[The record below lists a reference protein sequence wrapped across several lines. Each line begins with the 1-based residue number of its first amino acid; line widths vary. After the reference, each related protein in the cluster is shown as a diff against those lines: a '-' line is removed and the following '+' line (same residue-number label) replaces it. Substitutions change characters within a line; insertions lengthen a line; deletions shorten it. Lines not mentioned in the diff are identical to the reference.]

1 MAQQDFYPLS
11 FFCMSLSAT
20 AILERSNVTISGAS
34 GPGTPALVLL
44 HGLGADQASWRL
56 LVPHFEP
63 DYQVIQLDLVGAGGS
78 NLAEYSRERHGAL
91 AGHADDLL
99 DVLRT
104 LALYDVIFVG
114 HSVGAMIGVI
124 AAVREPERF
133 KKMVLISPS
142 PRFINEQ
149 GYAGGFEQKDIN
161 ELLAAMDAD
170 YHGWSRGISPVMMG
184 AGESPEL
191 VMELT
196 NSFVRTNPEI
206 AKHFARVTFLSD
218 TRPELAFLT
227 TPTLVVQ
234 SAHDV
239 IAPLAVGHYINEQL
253 ADSRI
258 SVIETGGHCPH
269 LSAPQQTLA
278 SIDAFMKQDS
288 LPA

>member
-1 MAQQDFYPLS
+1 
-11 FFCMSLSAT
+11 MSLSAT
-20 AILERSNVTISGAS
+20 AILERSNVTISGTS
-34 GPGTPALVLL
+34 GPGTPAMVFL

-63 DYQVIQLDLVGAGGS
+63 AYQIIKLDLVGSGGS
-78 NLAEYSRERHGAL
+78 QLSHYNHERHGNL

-104 LALYDVIFVG
+104 LALHNVVFVG

-124 AAVREPERF
+124 AAVREPQRF
-133 KKMVLISPS
+133 RKMVLISPS
-142 PRFINEQ
+142 PRFINEK
-149 GYAGGFEQKDIN
+149 GYVGGFEQKDIN

-170 YHGWSRGISPVMMG
+170 YHGWSRSISPVMMG
-184 AGESPEL
+184 AEESSEL

-206 AKHFARVTFLSD
+206 ARHFARITFLSD
-218 TRPELAFLT
+218 TRAELGFLT
-227 TPTLVVQ
+227 RPTLVVQ

-239 IAPLAVGHYINEQL
+239 IAPLAVGHYLNEQL

-258 SVIETGGHCPH
+258 AVIETGGHCPH

-278 SIDAFMKQDS
+278 AINGFLHAE
-288 LPA
+288 AI

>member
-1 MAQQDFYPLS
+1 MVF
-11 FFCMSLSAT
+11 
-20 AILERSNVTISGAS
+20 
-34 GPGTPALVLL
+34 L

-63 DYQVIQLDLVGAGGS
+63 AYQIIKLDLVGSGGS
-78 NLAEYSRERHGAL
+78 QLSHYNHERHGNL

-104 LALYDVIFVG
+104 LALHNVVFVG

-124 AAVREPERF
+124 AAVREPQRF
-133 KKMVLISPS
+133 RKMVLISPS
-142 PRFINEQ
+142 PRFINEK
-149 GYAGGFEQKDIN
+149 GYVGGFEQKDIN

-170 YHGWSRGISPVMMG
+170 YHGWSRSISPVMMG
-184 AGESPEL
+184 AEESSEL

-206 AKHFARVTFLSD
+206 ARHFARITFLSD
-218 TRPELAFLT
+218 TRAELGFLT
-227 TPTLVVQ
+227 RPTLVVQ

-239 IAPLAVGHYINEQL
+239 IAPLAVGHYLNEQL

-258 SVIETGGHCPH
+258 AVIETGGHCPH

-278 SIDAFMKQDS
+278 AINGFLHAE
-288 LPA
+288 AI

>member
-1 MAQQDFYPLS
+1 
-11 FFCMSLSAT
+11 MSLSNTAT
-20 AILERSNVTISGAS
+20 LERSNVTISGAS
-34 GPGTPALVLL
+34 GPGTPVMVFL

-56 LVPHFEP
+56 LAPHFEK
-63 DYQVIQLDLVGAGGS
+63 DYQLVQLDLVGAGGS
-78 NLAEYSRERHGAL
+78 QLGEYSRERHGSL

-99 DVLRT
+99 AVMRS
-104 LALYDVIFVG
+104 LALYDVVFVG
-114 HSVGAMIGVI
+114 HSVGAMIGVV
-124 AAVREPERF
+124 AAVKEPQRF

-142 PRFINEQ
+142 PRFINEK

-161 ELLAAMDAD
+161 ELLAAMEAD
-170 YHGWSRGISPVMMG
+170 YHGWSQGIAPVMMG
-184 AGESPEL
+184 ADESPEL

-196 NSFVRTNPEI
+196 NSFVRSNPEI
-206 AKHFARVTFLSD
+206 ARHFARVTFLSD
-218 TRPELAFLT
+218 TRAELAFLT

-258 SVIETGGHCPH
+258 EVIETGGHCPH

-278 SIDAFMKQDS
+278 AIDGFLKQD
-288 LPA
+288 LQPG

>member
-1 MAQQDFYPLS
+1 
-11 FFCMSLSAT
+11 MSLSAT

-34 GPGTPALVLL
+34 GPGTPAMVFL

-63 DYQVIQLDLVGAGGS
+63 AYQIIQFDLVGAGGS
-78 NLAEYSRERHGAL
+78 QLSHYNRERHGNL

-104 LALYDVIFVG
+104 LALHDVVFVG

-124 AAVREPERF
+124 AAVREPQRF
-133 KKMVLISPS
+133 RKMVLISPS
-142 PRFINEQ
+142 PRFINEK

-184 AGESPEL
+184 ADESPEL

-206 AKHFARVTFLSD
+206 ARHFARVTFLSD
-218 TRPELAFLT
+218 TRAELGFLT
-227 TPTLVVQ
+227 MPTLVVQ

-239 IAPLAVGHYINEQL
+239 IAPLAVGHYLNEQL

-258 SVIETGGHCPH
+258 AVIETGGHCPH

-278 SIDAFMKQDS
+278 AIDGFLHAE
-288 LPA
+288 AV

>member
-1 MAQQDFYPLS
+1 
-11 FFCMSLSAT
+11 MSLSAT
-20 AILERSNVTISGAS
+20 AVLERSNVTISGAS
-34 GPGTPALVLL
+34 GPGMPAMVFL

-56 LVPHFEP
+56 LVPHLEAA
-63 DYQVIQLDLVGAGGS
+63 YQVVQLDLVGAGSSDLGQ
-78 NLAEYSRERHGAL
+78 YSPERHGQL

-104 LALYDVIFVG
+104 LALYDVVFVG

-124 AAVREPERF
+124 AAVREPQRF
-133 KKMVLISPS
+133 QKMVLISPS

-184 AGESPEL
+184 ADESPEL

-206 AKHFARVTFLSD
+206 ARHFARVTFLSD
-218 TRPELAFLT
+218 TRAELGFLT

-258 SVIETGGHCPH
+258 TVIETGGHCPH

-278 SIDAFMKQDS
+278 AIDTFLQQDL
-288 LPA
+288 LP

>member
-1 MAQQDFYPLS
+1 
-11 FFCMSLSAT
+11 MSLSAT

-34 GPGTPALVLL
+34 GSGTPALVFL
-44 HGLGADQASWRL
+44 HGLGADQAGWHL
-56 LVPHFEP
+56 LVPHFEAA
-63 DYQVIQLDLVGAGGS
+63 YQVVQLDLVGAGGS
-78 NLAEYSRERHGAL
+78 QLGAYSRERHGTL

-104 LALYDVIFVG
+104 LALYDVVFVG

-124 AAVREPERF
+124 AAVREPQRF
-133 KKMVLISPS
+133 QKMVLISPS
-142 PRFINEQ
+142 PRFINEK
-149 GYAGGFEQKDIN
+149 GYAGGFAQKDIN

-170 YHGWSRGISPVMMG
+170 YHGWSQGISPVMIG
-184 AGESPEL
+184 PDESPEL
-191 VMELT
+191 VLELT

-206 AKHFARVTFLSD
+206 ARHFARVTFLSD
-218 TRPELAFLT
+218 TRAELGFLT
-227 TPTLVVQ
+227 MPTLVVQ

-258 SVIETGGHCPH
+258 AVIETGGHCPH

-278 SIDAFMKQDS
+278 AIDAFLNQD
-288 LPA
+288 LRPD

>member
-1 MAQQDFYPLS
+1 
-11 FFCMSLSAT
+11 MSPST
-20 AILERSNVTISGAS
+20 TSILERSNVTISGAS
-34 GPGTPALVLL
+34 GPGTPALVFL
-44 HGLGADQASWRL
+44 HGLGADQATWRL
-56 LVPHFEP
+56 LAPHFES
-63 DYQVIQLDLVGAGGS
+63 DYQVIQLDLVGSGGS
-78 NLAEYSRERHGAL
+78 KLGDYSRERHGSL

-104 LALYDVIFVG
+104 LALYDVVFVG
-114 HSVGAMIGVI
+114 HSVGAMIGVL
-124 AAVREPERF
+124 AAVREPQRF
-133 KKMVLISPS
+133 QKMVLISPS

-149 GYAGGFEQKDIN
+149 GYAGGFEQQDIN
-161 ELLAAMDAD
+161 ELLAAIDAD

-184 AGESPEL
+184 ADESPEL

-206 AKHFARVTFLSD
+206 ARHFARVTFLSD
-218 TRPELAFLT
+218 TRAELGFLV

-258 SVIETGGHCPH
+258 EVIATSGHCPH

-278 SIDAFMKQDS
+278 AIDAFLKQES
-288 LPA
+288 LPG